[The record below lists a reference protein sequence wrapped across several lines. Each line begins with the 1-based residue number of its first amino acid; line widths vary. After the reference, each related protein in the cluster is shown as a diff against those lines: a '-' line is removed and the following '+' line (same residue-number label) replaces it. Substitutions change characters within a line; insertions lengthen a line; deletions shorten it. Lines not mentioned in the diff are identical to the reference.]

1 MEKTKKSIG
10 LCVCSQLNS
19 EAFAGHAFSDTAICL
34 EFPSSFFFLK
44 NKTLKKDVV
53 VVRIFNAT
61 RHPRHIEAAA
71 RNINPVFLFI
81 YLSIFLHITI
91 LLVCA
96 TKCF

>member
-1 MEKTKKSIG
+1 MEKTKKNIE
-10 LCVCSQLNS
+10 LHICLQLNS

-53 VVRIFNAT
+53 VVQIFNAT

-81 YLSIFLHITI
+81 YLFFYI
-91 LLVCA
+91 LQ
-96 TKCF
+96 